1 MKKIL
6 LTSIVAAAML
16 TSCGTKKETNPFFTE
31 STAPFGAPMF
41 NDIKSEHFMPAFLKG
56 FEQQNA
62 EIEAIINN
70 PETPTFANTIAA
82 YDKSGAIL
90 QNVGGVFYNLTSA
103 ETNDELKAIQK
114 EVSPL
119 STEHGDNIMLND
131 KFFQRVKFV
140 YDNKENEQ
148 LTEEELTLLDN
159 MYKDFV
165 RSGALLS
172 DSDKEKLKEL
182 NKQLGLL
189 SIKFADNVLAE
200 TNSFKLV
207 IDNKDQL
214 AGLPEWVVA
223 GASEEAAANGMEGKW
238 VFTLAKPS
246 LLPFLQYSD
255 VRELR
260 EKIYKGYINRGDNDN
275 DNNNKEVIAQF
286 LKLRL
291 EKANLLGFDSFA
303 DLALDNRM
311 ANSPDKVYGLLNKIW
326 ASALPKAKEEAADMQ
341 KMMNAEG
348 KGEKLEAWDWW
359 YYTEKI
365 RKAKYDLDESE
376 LKPYFMVDN
385 VRDGA
390 FMIANKLWG
399 LTFTELNDVPVYH
412 PDVKAFEVKDK
423 DGSHIGLF
431 YVDYFPRAGKKV
443 GAWMSSYR
451 KQQKKDGENIRPIIV
466 NVGNF
471 SKPVGDTPSL
481 LTIDET
487 ETLFHEFGHGLHGL
501 LSQCTYYNVSGTSVA
516 RDFVELPSQIMEH
529 WATHP
534 DVLKMYAKHYQTGEV
549 IPDALIEKMEKA
561 SNFNTGFTTTEL
573 VAAALLD
580 MDFHTTVDFT
590 NFDSSDFEKATAK
603 RLGLIDQITFR
614 YRAPYFSHI
623 FSGGYATGY
632 YSYLWAEVLD
642 ADAFDAFIENGIFDQ
657 KTAALFRE
665 NVLERG
671 GGADPMI
678 LYKRFRGAEPNPD
691 ALLRNRGL

>member
-348 KGEKLEAWDWW
+348 KGEKLEAWNWC

-390 FMIANKLWG
+390 FMVANKLWG

-487 ETLFHEFGHGLHGL
+487 ETLL
-501 LSQCTYYNVSGTSVA
+501 QT
-516 RDFVELPSQIMEH
+516 M
-529 WATHP
+529 
-534 DVLKMYAKHYQTGEV
+534 LKS
-549 IPDALIEKMEKA
+549 P
-561 SNFNTGFTTTEL
+561 
-573 VAAALLD
+573 
-580 MDFHTTVDFT
+580 TV
-590 NFDSSDFEKATAK
+590 
-603 RLGLIDQITFR
+603 
-614 YRAPYFSHI
+614 FS
-623 FSGGYATGY
+623 
-632 YSYLWAEVLD
+632 
-642 ADAFDAFIENGIFDQ
+642 
-657 KTAALFRE
+657 R
-665 NVLERG
+665 
-671 GGADPMI
+671 MM
-678 LYKRFRGAEPNPD
+678 
-691 ALLRNRGL
+691 

>member
-31 STAPFGAPMF
+31 ATAPFGAPMF

-172 DSDKEKLKEL
+172 DSDKENLKEL

-214 AGLPEWVVA
+214 AGLPEWVIA

-246 LLPFLQYSD
+246 LLPFQ
-255 VRELR
+255 
-260 EKIYKGYINRGDNDN
+260 
-275 DNNNKEVIAQF
+275 
-286 LKLRL
+286 
-291 EKANLLGFDSFA
+291 
-303 DLALDNRM
+303 
-311 ANSPDKVYGLLNKIW
+311 
-326 ASALPKAKEEAADMQ
+326 
-341 KMMNAEG
+341 
-348 KGEKLEAWDWW
+348 
-359 YYTEKI
+359 
-365 RKAKYDLDESE
+365 
-376 LKPYFMVDN
+376 
-385 VRDGA
+385 
-390 FMIANKLWG
+390 
-399 LTFTELNDVPVYH
+399 
-412 PDVKAFEVKDK
+412 
-423 DGSHIGLF
+423 IG
-431 YVDYFPRAGKKV
+431 RAHV
-443 GAWMSSYR
+443 
-451 KQQKKDGENIRPIIV
+451 
-466 NVGNF
+466 
-471 SKPVGDTPSL
+471 
-481 LTIDET
+481 
-487 ETLFHEFGHGLHGL
+487 
-501 LSQCTYYNVSGTSVA
+501 
-516 RDFVELPSQIMEH
+516 
-529 WATHP
+529 
-534 DVLKMYAKHYQTGEV
+534 
-549 IPDALIEKMEKA
+549 
-561 SNFNTGFTTTEL
+561 
-573 VAAALLD
+573 
-580 MDFHTTVDFT
+580 
-590 NFDSSDFEKATAK
+590 
-603 RLGLIDQITFR
+603 
-614 YRAPYFSHI
+614 
-623 FSGGYATGY
+623 
-632 YSYLWAEVLD
+632 
-642 ADAFDAFIENGIFDQ
+642 
-657 KTAALFRE
+657 
-665 NVLERG
+665 
-671 GGADPMI
+671 
-678 LYKRFRGAEPNPD
+678 
-691 ALLRNRGL
+691 